1 MMVACPAAAQGAPS
15 GLSGV
20 RGSARSLRGQT
31 AEHLNS
37 AGAVTSAR
45 GLGGRVIKE
54 VPCEPPLEDE
64 CVHRRRAGVA
74 RGDPPRCVGRG
85 FTEVVTEA
93 WQTARQLGGSRR
105 EGQGT
110 AGGWLARA
118 GAALEMGLGPAMRA
132 LCGRLVW
139 GVQGSQ
145 GSVIWG
151 CCRGGSESFCV
162 HVITGEC
169 PWNTQAVVHSGHSSC
184 GSFSEHPGSHTRP
197 RPPPRASPT
206 GGGGGGP
213 VPSTSA
219 GRTSAQGH
227 CGRGRALGG
236 HAGMGLAREGC
247 SETLQGDRKGSRR
260 EPALRTRRRHGRL
273 TPRGVWLRE
282 GSGAARG
289 RAGHSRQG
297 PGLLPATLGPPPV
310 PPWAPHP
317 APFRTGT

>member
-1 MMVACPAAAQGAPS
+1 
-15 GLSGV
+15 
-20 RGSARSLRGQT
+20 
-31 AEHLNS
+31 
-37 AGAVTSAR
+37 
-45 GLGGRVIKE
+45 
-54 VPCEPPLEDE
+54 
-64 CVHRRRAGVA
+64 
-74 RGDPPRCVGRG
+74 
-85 FTEVVTEA
+85 
-93 WQTARQLGGSRR
+93 
-105 EGQGT
+105 
-110 AGGWLARA
+110 
-118 GAALEMGLGPAMRA
+118 MGLGPAMRA

-260 EPALRTRRRHGRL
+260 EPALRTRTRHGRL

-310 PPWAPHP
+310 PPWASHP
-317 APFRTGT
+317 APFRMGT

>member
-1 MMVACPAAAQGAPS
+1 MADCPAAWGKQ
-15 GLSGV
+15 
-20 RGSARSLRGQT
+20 
-31 AEHLNS
+31 
-37 AGAVTSAR
+37 AR
-45 GLGGRVIKE
+45 G
-54 VPCEPPLEDE
+54 
-64 CVHRRRAGVA
+64 AGD
-74 RGDPPRCVGRG
+74 G
-85 FTEVVTEA
+85 
-93 WQTARQLGGSRR
+93 
-105 EGQGT
+105 

-118 GAALEMGLGPAMRA
+118 GAASEMGLGPAMRA

-197 RPPPRASPT
+197 HPPPRASPT

-236 HAGMGLAREGC
+236 RAGMGLAREGC

-260 EPALRTRRRHGRL
+260 EPALRTRTRHGRL

-310 PPWAPHP
+310 PPWASHP